1 MSRFV
6 AWLVIAVLLGAFA
19 AVAVAALRERAA
31 AGQGMPPYSVY
42 SEADDG
48 LGEAAHLLRQL
59 GWEPVALTRPPQ
71 AKQHHG
77 LLLLLGPESGA
88 RFGAEG
94 GLSEIDANN
103 LLRWVAEGNTLLFA
117 SHRTTALHRA
127 LGLTLTEGARDDGDI
142 WTTVDLGAAGG
153 YTAGIERLSVG
164 GGATLSGGGLPLWY
178 VKDRPGAVLLRRGR
192 GRVVVLASPS
202 LLSRRGLVRSDGEPR
217 DDNAVFLYNVAAL
230 DARGGRVYFDEYH
243 HGLRAASGFWGY
255 LAYHGRRWALL
266 PLLLVAGAW
275 AWTWAVRLGPA
286 VPPRR
291 ADSAD
296 AVDYASALGR
306 LYQGAGARRRLARSL
321 ARGFLTALTKHL
333 RLRRNALPAVIL
345 AAWRQHDTGPSAQR
359 LQELLRGLAELRK
372 PELTDSQ
379 LLTWARAFDEF
390 TQQVLQDQRPRPA
403 SRTASAAGGALAKGV

>member
-6 AWLVIAVLLGAFA
+6 AWLVVALLLAAFA
-19 AVAVAALRERAA
+19 AVTVGALRDRAA

-42 SEADDG
+42 SEAGDG
-48 LGEAAHLLRQL
+48 LGEAAHLLRRL

-71 AKQHHG
+71 PAQHLG
-77 LLLLLGPESGA
+77 LLVLLGPESDA
-88 RFGAEG
+88 RFGEEG
-94 GLSEIDANN
+94 GLSEVDAGN
-103 LLRWVAEGNTLLFA
+103 LLRWVEGGNTLLFA
-117 SHRTTALHRA
+117 SRKTTALHRA
-127 LGLTLTEGARDDGDI
+127 LGLSVMEGARADGDG
-142 WTTVDLGAAGG
+142 TAVDLGAGG
-153 YTAGIERLSVG
+153 YTAGLERLSVG
-164 GGATLSGGGLPLWY
+164 SSATLQGGGLPLWY
-178 VKDRPGAVLLRRGR
+178 VKDRPGAVLVRRGR

-217 DDNAVFLYNVAAL
+217 DDNAVFFYNVAAL

-243 HGLRAASGFWGY
+243 HGFRAASGFWGY

-266 PLLLVAGAW
+266 PLLVVAGVW

-306 LYQGAGARRRLARSL
+306 LYQGAGARRMLARTL

-333 RLRRNALPAVIL
+333 RLRRTALPAVIL
-345 AAWRQHDTGPSAQR
+345 SAWRQQEGAASAER
-359 LQELLRGLAELRK
+359 LQGLLRGLAELRK
-372 PELTDSQ
+372 PDLTDHQ

-390 TQQVLQDQRPRPA
+390 TRQMLQGQSPRA
-403 SRTASAAGGALAKGV
+403 RGRTAAAVGAAPAKGV